1 MLNNMGT
8 VEPRYTDINNPIQG
22 SGVIED
28 DTIAF
33 IYGAIKKYG
42 AYKELVPEL
51 KEYISEILKNSEKS
65 C

>member
-1 MLNNMGT
+1 MGT
-8 VEPRYTDINNPIQG
+8 VEPIYNDIKHPIEG

-51 KEYISEILKNSEKS
+51 KEYIKNQVKNIGK
-65 C
+65 

>member
-1 MLNNMGT
+1 MGT
-8 VEPRYTDINNPIQG
+8 VEPRWTDLNHPIEG

-51 KEYISEILKNSEKS
+51 KEYIKKLLK
-65 C
+65 

>member
-1 MLNNMGT
+1 MKMGT
-8 VEPRYTDINNPIQG
+8 IEPRYTDINNPICG

-28 DTIAF
+28 DALAF

-51 KEYISEILKNSEKS
+51 KEYIKEIVERIEK
-65 C
+65 